1 MKTLTEFD
9 GFSLRNA
16 ITKKKELL
24 AAGKTAEELPQ
35 ALGEALKVEGDR
47 LTLLLAAVELTESK
61 TDQLK
66 RVVVYS
72 VEEGKSAPKGTVEK
86 DGKHFLT
93 EFFFAPSSQKA
104 PRDEKGRGGGRDKK
118 GGRGGKPRGGGQKRE
133 AGGGPGGPNR
143 GAPSGPG
150 RGAPNAPGRGG
161 PGGGAGG
168 GGGRD
173 RRPPRDGAKPNV
185 SAKPHVLPKPLDRKP
200 EVAQTAKTTEP
211 DNNGSTPASS

>member
-16 ITKKKELL
+16 ITKKKELV
-24 AAGKTAEELPQ
+24 AAGKTAEELPP

-47 LTLLLAAVELTESK
+47 LTLLLAAVELTEAK

-93 EFFFAPSSQKA
+93 EYFFTPSTQKA
-104 PRDEKGRGGGRDKK
+104 PREDRGRGGGRDKK
-118 GGRGGKPRGGGQKRE
+118 GGRGGGGKGRGPKREGAGAGPGGGGPGRS
-133 AGGGPGGPNR
+133 AGGPGGP
-143 GAPSGPG
+143 GGPG
-150 RGAPNAPGRGG
+150 RS
-161 PGGGAGG
+161 GGG
-168 GGGRD
+168 
-173 RRPPRDGAKPNV
+173 RPPRDGAKPSV
-185 SAKPHVLPKPLDRKP
+185 SAKPHVLPKPLDKKAP
-200 EVAQTAKTTEP
+200 AAKAAETESGGEP
-211 DNNGSTPASS
+211 QSGS